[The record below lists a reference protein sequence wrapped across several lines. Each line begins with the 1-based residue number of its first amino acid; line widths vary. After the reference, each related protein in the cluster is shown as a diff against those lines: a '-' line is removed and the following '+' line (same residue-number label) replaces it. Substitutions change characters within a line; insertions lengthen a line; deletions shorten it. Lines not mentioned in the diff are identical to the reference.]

1 MEGKGMLML
10 DGLSGS
16 ASHTMWVVRPAPFSE
31 TAAQAH
37 ESLARFGLDTFH
49 RRSSSDP
56 GVFFAP
62 GGRINLEPILC
73 RICERPTPAW
83 FFEKHNETCNEVH
96 RLEGDISE
104 CNDRLKDLL
113 RSLGELVVALDQ
125 ARDDDRDTRPEY
137 RGIPLDVSSS
147 PSASPADPEGTK
159 EARQSHQ
166 HYVFD
171 LVREIVETALS
182 ISTPSVS
189 DESGE
194 IPIQDQRLLSPHV
207 SCFLSLIAP
216 VEKIDRLTLPCEL
229 ASRRRTLPRSFTG
242 SDLASTMPRSSVSC
256 QTRRN
261 RFASS

>member
-1 MEGKGMLML
+1 MLML

-31 TAAQAH
+31 TAAQTH

-56 GVFFAP
+56 GVFLAP

-96 RLEGDISE
+96 RLEGDIGE

-113 RSLGELVVALDQ
+113 RTISELVVDLDH
-125 ARDDDRDTRPEY
+125 ARNDGDEPPEY
-137 RGIPLDVSSS
+137 RGIPLDLSPSPPLS
-147 PSASPADPEGTK
+147 PSAPETNNEGSRK
-159 EARQSHQ
+159 HGSHFI
-166 HYVFD
+166 FD
-171 LVREIVETALS
+171 HVREIVEAALA

-189 DESGE
+189 DETGE

-207 SCFLSLIAP
+207 SLP
-216 VEKIDRLTLPCEL
+216 VFPW
-229 ASRRRTLPRSFTG
+229 RSIP
-242 SDLASTMPRSSVSC
+242 DW
-256 QTRRN
+256 
-261 RFASS
+261 